1 MKKKISLCLICS
13 ITILGLCGCG
23 SNSVVGNTYEQE
35 IKDDMGSTY
44 SSYYFKDDNSVESKI
59 ILTFDGE
66 ELSNSVDT
74 YTYTIEGDIITI
86 DNGYDDN
93 TYKISG
99 SCLINTNNEKVKY
112 CK

>member
-74 YTYTIEGDIITI
+74 YTYTIEDDVITI
-86 DNGYDDN
+86 GDKYD
-93 TYKISG
+93 TTFKISG
-99 SCLINTNNEKVKY
+99 SCLIDTDNEKIKY